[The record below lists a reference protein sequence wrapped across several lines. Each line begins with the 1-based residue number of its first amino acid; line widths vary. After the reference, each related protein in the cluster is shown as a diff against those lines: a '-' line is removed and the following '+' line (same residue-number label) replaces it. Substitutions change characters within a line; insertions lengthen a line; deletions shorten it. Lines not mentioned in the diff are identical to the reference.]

1 MKTLPHVHGPR
12 GDQAGVVLIVALIFM
27 LVIMILG
34 LAGSSQSLGQLHM
47 ASNNAQYQSNLELAE
62 GTLRQAYASMLQGGF
77 SSQTFTVSGNNG
89 YYQFN
94 ASATPAWQQNLYNAS
109 FWSDSAKA
117 IAGYAGT
124 PPVAGIV
131 SSYVVESM
139 PDACRA
145 GTSCG
150 NRGIYGQQAGGNN
163 YRVTARVA
171 TSSGASPVVVQA
183 IFTQ

>member
-1 MKTLPHVHGPR
+1 MTIPR
-12 GDQAGVVLIVALIFM
+12 TGIAAQKGVVLIVALIFM

-47 ASNNAQYQSNLELAE
+47 ASNNVQYQNNLELAE
-62 GTLRQAYASMLQGGF
+62 GTLRQAYASMLQGNF
-77 SSQTFTVSGNNG
+77 ASQSFTVAGSNG

-94 ASATPAWQQNLYNAS
+94 ASATPIWQQYLYIAS
-109 FWSDSAKA
+109 FWSDNTKT
-117 IAGYAGT
+117 ITGYSGT
-124 PPVAGIV
+124 PAVSGIV

-139 PDACRA
+139 PASCRA
-145 GTSCG
+145 GVSCG
-150 NRGIYGQQAGGNN
+150 NRGVYGLQTGSNN

>member
-1 MKTLPHVHGPR
+1 MTIPR
-12 GDQAGVVLIVALIFM
+12 RQKGVVLIVALVFM

-47 ASNNAQYQSNLELAE
+47 ASNNIQYQNNLELAE

-77 SSQTFTVSGNNG
+77 ASQNFTVSGSNG

-94 ASATPAWQQNLYNAS
+94 ASATPVWQQNLYSAT
-109 FWSDSAKA
+109 FWSDATKT

-124 PPVAGIV
+124 PAISGIV

-139 PDACRA
+139 PASCRA

-150 NRGIYGQQAGGNN
+150 NRGIYGQQAGGKN

-171 TSSGASPVVVQA
+171 TSGGASPVVVQA

>member
-1 MKTLPHVHGPR
+1 M
-12 GDQAGVVLIVALIFM
+12 VLIVALIFM

-34 LAGSSQSLGQLHM
+34 LAGSSQSLSQLHM
-47 ASNNAQYQSNLELAE
+47 ASNNVQYQSNLELAE
-62 GTLRQAYASMLQGGF
+62 GTLRQAYSSMLQGVF
-77 SSQTFTVSGNNG
+77 ASQTFTVAGSNG

-94 ASATPAWQQNLYNAS
+94 ASAVPAWQQNLNTSS
-109 FWSDSAKA
+109 FWTSTSTS
-117 IAGYAGT
+117 IPGYTGT
-124 PPVAGIV
+124 PPISGVT

-139 PDACRA
+139 PASCRA

-150 NRGIYGQQAGGNN
+150 NRGIYGQTAGGNN
-163 YRVTARVA
+163 YRVTARVV